1 VPEDY
6 SKDAS
11 FYELPV
17 LTDAIRVGK
26 AHVQN
31 ISFSLAH
38 AGEPVFFKPQ
48 SYAEYDAELRRESFF
63 AHLCGC
69 LRMTLRFLCATLRL
83 TLRLKK
89 QTPAERGLINQYP
102 PPHTG

>member
-38 AGEPVFFKPQ
+38 AGVHVFVRCEPVFLNRRVTQSTTQ
-48 SYAEYDAELRRESFF
+48 SYAEKASLRIS
-63 AHLCGC
+63 AV
-69 LRMTLRFLCATLRL
+69 AS
-83 TLRLKK
+83 
-89 QTPAERGLINQYP
+89 A
-102 PPHTG
+102 